1 MLTLVKNSKELALE
15 KMLKEMEQEHTS
27 TEDSIHNWLCNQNDD
42 ELFNGIMK
50 EDRSINGAI
59 ERMFKDIVLMQYT
72 GLKDKNG
79 VEVYEGDVVRGRQTF
94 TTAPTTPSEVV
105 AVVEYS
111 ERNTKFCLN
120 DGSGRHDQF
129 TSCLS
134 LGGSIYQYEVI
145 GNIYEN
151 PELLKESG
159 TNE

>member
-1 MLTLVKNSKELALE
+1 MREIKFRACDKERGLVDVDALFQN
-15 KMLKEMEQEHTS
+15 LK
-27 TEDSIHNWLCNQNDD
+27 IAKLYNDD
-42 ELFNGIMK
+42 HHPYMRFFDEIK
-50 EDRSINGAI
+50 
-59 ERMFKDIVLMQYT
+59 LMQYT

-79 VEVYEGDVVRGRQTF
+79 VEIFEGDVVRGRQTF

-111 ERNTKFCLN
+111 ERNTNFCLN
-120 DGSGRHDQF
+120 GGSGRHDQF

-159 TNE
+159 ASE

>member
-1 MLTLVKNSKELALE
+1 MREIKFRAWINDGEYSRMVTSDQAVFTALRHCYNKTGIGEGTTGYHYVDNSPKPD
-15 KMLKEMEQEHTS
+15 KY
-27 TEDSIHNWLCNQNDD
+27 I
-42 ELFNGIMK
+42 
-50 EDRSINGAI
+50 
-59 ERMFKDIVLMQYT
+59 LMQYT

-79 VEVYEGDVVRGRQTF
+79 VEIYEGDVVRGRQTF

-111 ERNTKFCLN
+111 ERNT
-120 DGSGRHDQF
+120 
-129 TSCLS
+129 SCLS

-159 TNE
+159 ASE